1 MVGENGPELFLS
13 KNAGTIIPNNQLSG
27 SRGGSGPNIVYNIVA
42 NDAAS
47 FRQMI
52 ARDPEFLYAVTE
64 KGRSSIPSG
73 RR

>member
-1 MVGENGPELFLS
+1 MVGERGPEMFVP
-13 KNAGTIIPNNQLSG
+13 KNAGTIVPNSAM
-27 SRGGSGPNIVYNIVA
+27 GGSNITQVTYNIQA
-42 NDAAS
+42 ADAAS

-64 KGRSSIPSG
+64 RGRSNIPSG

>member
-1 MVGENGPELFLS
+1 MS
-13 KNAGTIIPNNQLSG
+13 KTAGNIIPNNKLNSITGSG
-27 SRGGSGPNIVYNIVA
+27 SPVDSGSSNNVLNINYTINA
-42 NDAAS
+42 TDAAS